1 MSKQLLLGD
10 EAIAQAAL
18 DAGLSGVYAYPGTPS
33 TEITEYIQMAPITTE
48 QNIHNRWCANEKTAM
63 EAALG
68 MSFVGKRAL
77 VCMKHVGMN
86 VAADCFVNSAITG
99 VKGGLIVIAADDPS
113 MHSSQNEQ
121 DSRFYGD
128 FSLIPMYEPSNQQ
141 EAYDMVYSGFEFSE
155 KVGEPILIRMVT
167 RLAHSRSGVE
177 RKEQKPQ
184 NSISFSEDP
193 RQFILLP
200 GNARKRYKV
209 LLARQDEFIKASE
222 GDRSRDAAE
231 DNLMR
236 NKLVDIINIEAII
249 GCLVQTF
256 ESFCQR
262 ISNRLFG
269 ILVHPCSDCNRNNRN
284 NNARNSY

>member
-1 MSKQLLLGD
+1 
-10 EAIAQAAL
+10 
-18 DAGLSGVYAYPGTPS
+18 
-33 TEITEYIQMAPITTE
+33 
-48 QNIHNRWCANEKTAM
+48 M

-155 KVGEPILIRMVT
+155 KVGEPILMRMVT
-167 RLAHSRSGVE
+167 RLAHSRSGVDAKSKSRRTASLSAKIRVSSSCCRE
-177 RKEQKPQ
+177 MPANATKYCLPAKTNLSKLQKNRP
-184 NSISFSEDP
+184 
-193 RQFILLP
+193 
-200 GNARKRYKV
+200 
-209 LLARQDEFIKASE
+209 
-222 GDRSRDAAE
+222 
-231 DNLMR
+231 
-236 NKLVDIINIEAII
+236 IINI
-249 GCLVQTF
+249 QTVLTKSW
-256 ESFCQR
+256 ES
-262 ISNRLFG
+262 
-269 ILVHPCSDCNRNNRN
+269 
-284 NNARNSY
+284 

>member
-33 TEITEYIQMAPITTE
+33 TEITEYIQMAPITAE
-48 QNIHNRWCANEKTAM
+48 KNIHNRWCSNEKTAM

-68 MSFVGKRAL
+68 MSFAGKRSL

-86 VAADCFVNSAITG
+86 VAADCFINSAITG
-99 VKGGLIVIAADDPS
+99 VKGGLIIIAADDPS

-141 EAYDMVYSGFEFSE
+141 EAYDMVYNGFNFSE
-155 KVGEPILIRMVT
+155 QTGEPILMRMVT

-177 RKEQKPQ
+177 RKEQQPQ
-184 NSISFSEDP
+184 NEISFSEDP

-200 GNARKRYKV
+200 GNARNATKH
-209 LLARQDEFIKASE
+209 
-222 GDRSRDAAE
+222 
-231 DNLMR
+231 
-236 NKLVDIINIEAII
+236 
-249 GCLVQTF
+249 C
-256 ESFCQR
+256 C
-262 ISNRLFG
+262 
-269 ILVHPCSDCNRNNRN
+269 
-284 NNARNSY
+284 NARTNLSKLLKTPLTTNIPTAPTKSWVSWHAASATTT

>member
-33 TEITEYIQMAPITTE
+33 TEITEYIQMAPITSE
-48 QNIHNRWCANEKTAM
+48 RNIHNRWCANEKTAM

-86 VAADCFVNSAITG
+86 VAADCFINSAITG
-99 VKGGLIVIAADDPS
+99 VKGGLIVVAADDPS

-141 EAYDMVYSGFEFSE
+141 EAYDMVYNG
-155 KVGEPILIRMVT
+155 L
-167 RLAHSRSGVE
+167 
-177 RKEQKPQ
+177 
-184 NSISFSEDP
+184 
-193 RQFILLP
+193 
-200 GNARKRYKV
+200 
-209 LLARQDEFIKASE
+209 
-222 GDRSRDAAE
+222 
-231 DNLMR
+231 
-236 NKLVDIINIEAII
+236 
-249 GCLVQTF
+249 
-256 ESFCQR
+256 
-262 ISNRLFG
+262 
-269 ILVHPCSDCNRNNRN
+269 
-284 NNARNSY
+284 

>member
-33 TEITEYIQMAPITTE
+33 TEITEYIQMAPITAE
-48 QNIHNRWCANEKTAM
+48 QNIHSRWSSNEKTAM

-86 VAADCFVNSAITG
+86 VAADCFINSAVTG

-141 EAYDMVYSGFEFSE
+141 EAYDMVYNGFAFSE
-155 KVGEPILIRMVT
+155 KIGEPILLRMVT

-177 RKEQKPQ
+177 Q
-184 NSISFSEDP
+184 
-193 RQFILLP
+193 
-200 GNARKRYKV
+200 
-209 LLARQDEFIKASE
+209 
-222 GDRSRDAAE
+222 
-231 DNLMR
+231 
-236 NKLVDIINIEAII
+236 
-249 GCLVQTF
+249 
-256 ESFCQR
+256 
-262 ISNRLFG
+262 
-269 ILVHPCSDCNRNNRN
+269 
-284 NNARNSY
+284 

>member
-1 MSKQLLLGD
+1 
-10 EAIAQAAL
+10 
-18 DAGLSGVYAYPGTPS
+18 
-33 TEITEYIQMAPITTE
+33 
-48 QNIHNRWCANEKTAM
+48 M

-86 VAADCFVNSAITG
+86 VVADCFVNSAITG

-141 EAYDMVYSGFEFSE
+141 EAYDMVYNGFEFSE
-155 KVGEPILIRMVT
+155 KTGEPILMRMVT

-184 NSISFSEDP
+184 NGISFSEDP

-200 GNARKRYKV
+200 GNARKRYKA

-222 GDRSRDAAE
+222 ESPY
-231 DNLMR
+231 
-236 NKLVDIINIEAII
+236 NKYTDGPNKNWESSLVVSVTTI
-249 GCLVQTF
+249 
-256 ESFCQR
+256 
-262 ISNRLFG
+262 
-269 ILVHPCSDCNRNNRN
+269 
-284 NNARNSY
+284 

>member
-33 TEITEYIQMAPITTE
+33 TEITEYIQMAPITSE
-48 QNIHNRWCANEKTAM
+48 RNIHNRWCANEKTAM

-86 VAADCFVNSAITG
+86 VAADCFINSAITG
-99 VKGGLIVIAADDPS
+99 VKGGLIVVAADDPS

-141 EAYDMVYSGFEFSE
+141 EAYDMVYNGFEFSE
-155 KVGEPILIRMVT
+155 KIGEPILMRMVT

-177 RKEQKPQ
+177 NKAQKPQ
-184 NSISFSEDP
+184 NEISFSEDP

-209 LLARQDEFIKASE
+209 LLTRQEEFIKASE
-222 GDRSRDAAE
+222 ESPYNRYIDGP
-231 DNLMR
+231 
-236 NKLVDIINIEAII
+236 NKK
-249 GCLVQTF
+249 T
-256 ESFCQR
+256 
-262 ISNRLFG
+262 G
-269 ILVHPCSDCNRNNRN
+269 IVAC
-284 NNARNSY
+284 